1 MGRRALESV
10 PGVRMIGDFVWHDD
24 RAIWVLH
31 CRITADVE
39 SGGPVPR
46 TTDWYLHVRGTYPY
60 GQIVF
65 YPAKVSGIALTFNH
79 QNHNR
84 AGPDELPWRCGRL
97 CVDTTLRTLGRRS
110 YDIEPFDPES
120 RLAWHVQRV
129 QEWLGLASRGELV
142 EPGDPFELPDIP
154 FSSALK
160 VVFAEGHENLLF
172 WRGKHP
178 RKGTASVRN
187 LQEDPL
193 ILVVDDLNEGR
204 SGVDIQDPWT
214 KPLGKENDL
223 GVAWI
228 WLDKLPVIGPWAI
241 PTTWGELR
249 QCCQRQGIDLDSL
262 LRSAVSGLRDG
273 KRHVLLVGFPIPAK
287 VQQPDVQVHWLALWL
302 PPLTSRPLPGFR
314 STESGYWSRDRSL
327 VFGDKVALEWVETE
341 NWHQDEISGRG
352 RMNPSVRSKS
362 VLIIGGGAV
371 GSVLAEI
378 LVRSGVQ
385 DVTIMDHD
393 HLKAGNLVRHTLG
406 VSHLEKPKASSLADR
421 LNDAAVHSV
430 VTPIN
435 ATFPPR
441 QQKDRNR
448 VLDAD
453 VVIDCTAED
462 SIVAEMNQFPW
473 DGPITFISVSVGLK
487 ARRAFT
493 YVAHGSTFPAAD
505 FASKLDPWLRSEM
518 DGYDGELPR
527 DGTGC
532 WHALMPARID
542 DIWMMTGA
550 VVKTMETAIAEPPSE
565 PTLIVFEQQY
575 ENGVFNGL
583 RRVSEP
589 NQVS

>member
-1 MGRRALESV
+1 M
-10 PGVRMIGDFVWHDD
+10 PGVRMLGDFVWHDD
-24 RAIWVLH
+24 RAIWALR

-39 SGGPVPR
+39 FGSPIDRV
-46 TTDWYLHVRGTYPY
+46 TDWFLHVRDIYPY
-60 GQIVF
+60 GQVVF
-65 YPAKVSGIALTFNH
+65 YPAKVDGIELTFNH
-79 QNHNR
+79 QNHNS

-97 CVDTTLRTLGRRS
+97 CVDTSLRTLGRRS

-129 QEWLGLASRGELV
+129 REWLRLASRGELV
-142 EPGDPFELPDIP
+142 EPGDPFELPHIP
-154 FSSALK
+154 FSSSLTI
-160 VVFAEGHENLLF
+160 VFAEGSENLPF
-172 WRGKHP
+172 WQGKHP
-178 RKGTASVRN
+178 RKGRATVRT
-187 LQEDPL
+187 LQEPPST
-193 ILVVDDLNEGR
+193 LVVEDFNVGR
-204 SGVDIQDPWT
+204 SGIDIQDSWT

-228 WLDKLPVIGPWAI
+228 WLDRLPVVDPWAI

-249 QCCQRQGIDLDSL
+249 LCCKAQGVDLDSL
-262 LRSAVSGLRDG
+262 LRPLASDLRDG
-273 KRHVLLVGFPIPAK
+273 KGHVLLVGFPVPAK
-287 VQQPDVQVHWLALWL
+287 FQEPDVQAHWLALSI
-302 PPLTSRPLPGFR
+302 PPLTSQPQPGFR

-327 VFGDKVALEWVETE
+327 AFGDHVPLAWVETE

-352 RMNPSVRSKS
+352 RVNPSARSKS

-406 VSHLEKPKASSLADR
+406 VSHLGQPKAPSLANR
-421 LNDAAVHSV
+421 LDDAMVHSAV
-430 VTPIN
+430 SAID

-441 QQKDRNR
+441 EQKDINR

-462 SIVAEMNQFPW
+462 SVVEHMRRFAW
-473 DGPITFISVSVGLK
+473 DGPVTFVSVSVGLK

-493 YVAHGSTFPAAD
+493 YVAQGSTFPADD
-505 FASKLDPWLRSEM
+505 FASKLDPWLRSEI
-518 DGYDGELPR
+518 DGYDAELPR

-550 VVKTMETAIAEPPSE
+550 VVKTIESAIAEPPRE
-565 PTLIVFEQQY
+565 PTLVVFEQQY
-575 ENGVFNGL
+575 ENGVFIGL
-583 RRVSEP
+583 RRVSGP
-589 NQVS
+589 DPIS